1 MLQIFVLKLK
11 ARNLVQPR
19 LLQSPAAAAAA
30 ASVTAAYALITAT
43 DEKTRDIVATDD
55 FAIKNA
61 QPASSSKKF
70 VAEIDV
76 VNGEKDKLE
85 SRLAEVRDENSK
97 LKDKLDLANQSYG
110 ELAKE
115 LESVQNQLAAE
126 GSRCQKLESQIA
138 AARKRLESA
147 GSLENELEV
156 LRRQISQVEQT
167 MATTQRQKSGGV
179 WKWVAGSAEVSDD
192 E

>member
-11 ARNLVQPR
+11 AKNLVQPR

-30 ASVTAAYALITAT
+30 ASVTAAYAVITAT

-97 LKDKLDLANQSYG
+97 LKDKLDLANLSYG
-110 ELAKE
+110 ELAK
-115 LESVQNQLAAE
+115 V
-126 GSRCQKLESQIA
+126 KP
-138 AARKRLESA
+138 
-147 GSLENELEV
+147 SLDYV
-156 LRRQISQVEQT
+156 LQ
-167 MATTQRQKSGGV
+167 
-179 WKWVAGSAEVSDD
+179 
-192 E
+192 